1 MFFILSIIAF
11 PQSNFYPF
19 QTFLIH
25 HLFTTS
31 AFLGITPHLLILN
44 LLQSLPLC
52 PFLGSGGGGGGGGE
66 VGVLCKA
73 TQHMHQAAS

>member
-1 MFFILSIIAF
+1 M
-11 PQSNFYPF
+11 
-19 QTFLIH
+19 
-25 HLFTTS
+25 TS
-31 AFLGITPHLLILN
+31 AFLGSTPHLLILN

-52 PFLGSGGGGGGGGE
+52 PFLGGGGGGGGGGGE